1 MWLRDPVDYWI
12 RRQLLILTIKK
23 VEVAIAM
30 AILTAQQII
39 DAQDITETT
48 IPIPEWGGEVVVR
61 SVSYRRLSSM
71 KNYARKMQEAGQEV
85 DEDYVEKEMVR
96 IGLVNPEMTADQ
108 VEKMWD
114 KSSVAL
120 MKILKAVMG
129 VSNADEDSQK
139 EAEKSLPD
147 RPE

>member
-1 MWLRDPVDYWI
+1 
-12 RRQLLILTIKK
+12 
-23 VEVAIAM
+23 M